1 LNIEKSEPQKSSVIA
16 APAGLGKKTVK
27 KESGKGKGK
36 KRLAGLSRWLHI
48 YLSMVSFTIL
58 LFFAVSG
65 LTLNH
70 ADWFTTGK
78 EVITKDL
85 GTVNLKWIKVAD
97 TSKIDKLQLVEFL
110 RSKHEVKGSLSDFRI
125 EEQELSLTFN
135 GPGYIADAFID
146 RETGKYELSV
156 TRMGVVAVINDLHK
170 GRDSGKAWSWI
181 IDNSAVRLT
190 LVSISGIILICFIK
204 KKRLSGFIIAAVGT
218 VICYLIYKFLV
229 P

>member
-1 LNIEKSEPQKSSVIA
+1 LTTEKFQPQKSNVIA
-16 APAGLGKKTVK
+16 APSGLGKKAVK

-70 ADWFTTGK
+70 ADWFTSGK
-78 EVITKDL
+78 EVVTKDS
-85 GTVNLKWIKVAD
+85 GNVNVKWVNQPD
-97 TSKIDKLQLVEFL
+97 TTKINKLQLVEYF
-110 RSKHEVKGSLSDFRI
+110 RNKHQIKGALSDFRI
-125 EEQELSLTFN
+125 DDRECSMTFN
-135 GPGYIADAFID
+135 GPGYIADSFVD
-146 RETGKYELSV
+146 RETGKYELTV
-156 TRMGVVAVINDLHK
+156 TRLGVFAVINDLHK

-181 IDNSAVRLT
+181 IDISAVLMT

-204 KKRLSGFIIAAVGT
+204 KKRLSGFILVAVGT
-218 VICYLIYKFLV
+218 IACYLIYKLFV

>member
-1 LNIEKSEPQKSSVIA
+1 MNTEKSEPQKSSVIV
-16 APAGLGKKTVK
+16 APAGLGKKAVK

-78 EVITKDL
+78 EVVTKDS
-85 GTVNLKWIKVAD
+85 GIVNLKWIKVAD
-97 TSKIDKLQLVEFL
+97 TSKINKLQLVEFL
-110 RSKHEVKGSLSDFRI
+110 RNKHEVKGALNDFRI

-135 GPGYIADAFID
+135 GPGYVADAFID

-156 TRMGVVAVINDLHK
+156 TQMGVVAVINDLHK

-181 IDNSAVRLT
+181 IDISAVLMT

-204 KKRLSGFIIAAVGT
+204 KKRLSGFIIAAAGT
-218 VICYLIYKFLV
+218 LICYLIYKFLV

>member
-1 LNIEKSEPQKSSVIA
+1 MTTEKSEPQKNKITVV
-16 APAGLGKKTVK
+16 PGGPGKKQVK
-27 KESGKGKGK
+27 KESGKGKAK

-70 ADWFTTGK
+70 ADWFTSGK
-78 EVITKDL
+78 EVVTKNA
-85 GTVNLKWIKVAD
+85 GSVNVQWVNEPD
-97 TSKIDKLQLVEFL
+97 TNKINKLQIVEFL
-110 RSKHEVKGSLSDFRI
+110 RSKHEVKGALSDFRI
-125 EEQELSLTFN
+125 DDRELSLTFT
-135 GPGYIADAFID
+135 GPGYLADSFID
-146 RETGKYELSV
+146 RETGKYELTI
-156 TRMGVVAVINDLHK
+156 TRFGAVAVINDLHK

-181 IDNSAVRLT
+181 IDISAVLMT

-204 KKRLSGFIIAAVGT
+204 KKRLSGFIIAAAGT
-218 VICYLIYKFLV
+218 IVCYLIYKLFV

>member
-1 LNIEKSEPQKSSVIA
+1 LNTEKSEPQKNSVIA
-16 APAGLGKKTVK
+16 APARLGKKTVK
-27 KESGKGKGK
+27 KESGKGKSK

-78 EVITKDL
+78 ELVTKDS

-110 RSKHEVKGSLSDFRI
+110 RNKHEVKGALGDFRI

-135 GPGYIADAFID
+135 GPGYVADAFID
-146 RETGKYELSV
+146 RKTGKYELSV
-156 TRMGVVAVINDLHK
+156 TRMGVIAVINDLHK

-181 IDNSAVRLT
+181 IDISAVLMT

>member
-1 LNIEKSEPQKSSVIA
+1 MTTEKSEPQKNKITA
-16 APAGLGKKTVK
+16 APSGLGKRQVK
-27 KESGKGKGK
+27 KDSGKGKGK

-70 ADWFTTGK
+70 ADWFTSGK
-78 EVITKDL
+78 EVVAKDS
-85 GTVNLKWIKVAD
+85 GSVDLKWVNQPD
-97 TSKIDKLQLVEFL
+97 TNKINKLQIVEFF
-110 RSKHEVKGSLSDFRI
+110 RTKHEVKGALSDFRI
-125 EEQELSLTFN
+125 DDRELSLTFN
-135 GPGYIADAFID
+135 GPGYLADSFID
-146 RETGKYELSV
+146 RETGKYELTT
-156 TRMGVVAVINDLHK
+156 TRFGAVAVINDLHK

-181 IDNSAVRLT
+181 IDISAVLMT

-218 VICYLIYKFLV
+218 VVCYLIYKLFV

>member
-1 LNIEKSEPQKSSVIA
+1 MTTEKSQPLKSNVIA
-16 APAGLGKKTVK
+16 APAGLGRKQTK
-27 KESGKGKGK
+27 KEPAKGKAK

-70 ADWFTTGK
+70 ADWFTSGK
-78 EVITKDL
+78 EVVAKDS
-85 GTVNLKWIKVAD
+85 GAVSLKWVNMPD
-97 TSKIDKLQLVEFL
+97 TSEINKLQLVEYF
-110 RSKHEVKGSLSDFRI
+110 RNKHQVKGSLSDFRMDDR
-125 EEQELSLTFN
+125 ELSLTFN
-135 GPGYIADAFID
+135 GPGYLADAFID
-146 RETGKYELSV
+146 RESGKYELSV
-156 TRMGVVAVINDLHK
+156 TRMGAVAVINDLHK

-181 IDNSAVRLT
+181 IDISAVLMT

-218 VICYLIYKFLV
+218 IACYLIYKLFV

>member
-1 LNIEKSEPQKSSVIA
+1 LNTEKSEPQKSSVIA

-78 EVITKDL
+78 EVVTKDS

-97 TSKIDKLQLVEFL
+97 TSKINKLQLVEFL
-110 RSKHEVKGSLSDFRI
+110 RNKHEVKGALNDFRI

-135 GPGYIADAFID
+135 GPGYVADVFID

-181 IDNSAVRLT
+181 IDISAVLMT

-204 KKRLSGFIIAAVGT
+204 KKRLSGFIIAAAGT

>member
-1 LNIEKSEPQKSSVIA
+1 MTTEKSQKNNIVA
-16 APAGLGKKTVK
+16 APGGLGKKPVK
-27 KESGKGKGK
+27 KDSGKAKGK

-70 ADWFTTGK
+70 ADWFTSGK
-78 EVITKDL
+78 EVVSKDS
-85 GTVNLKWIKVAD
+85 GSVNLKWVNQPD
-97 TSKIDKLQLVEFL
+97 TNKINKLQIVEFF
-110 RSKHEVKGSLSDFRI
+110 RNKHEVKGALSDFRI
-125 EEQELSLTFN
+125 DDRELSLTFN
-135 GPGYIADAFID
+135 GPGYLADSFID
-146 RETGKYELSV
+146 RETGKYELTT
-156 TRMGVVAVINDLHK
+156 TRFGAVAVINDLHK

-181 IDNSAVRLT
+181 IDISAVLMT

-218 VICYLIYKFLV
+218 IICYLIYKLFV

>member
-1 LNIEKSEPQKSSVIA
+1 MTTEKSEPQKNKITV
-16 APAGLGKKTVK
+16 APGGLGKKQVK
-27 KESGKGKGK
+27 KEIGKGKAK

-70 ADWFTTGK
+70 ADWFTSGK
-78 EVITKDL
+78 EVVTKDA
-85 GTVNLKWIKVAD
+85 GSVNLKWVNQPD
-97 TSKIDKLQLVEFL
+97 TNKINKLQIVEFF
-110 RSKHEVKGSLSDFRI
+110 RSKHKVKGALSDFRI
-125 EEQELSLTFN
+125 DDRELNLTFN
-135 GPGYIADAFID
+135 GPGYLADSFID
-146 RETGKYELSV
+146 RETGKYELTI
-156 TRMGVVAVINDLHK
+156 TRFGAVAVINDLHK

-181 IDNSAVRLT
+181 IDISAVLMT

-218 VICYLIYKFLV
+218 MVCYLIYRLFV

>member
-1 LNIEKSEPQKSSVIA
+1 MNTEKSEPQKSSVIA

-78 EVITKDL
+78 ELVTKDS

-110 RSKHEVKGSLSDFRI
+110 RNKHEVKGALGDFRI

-135 GPGYIADAFID
+135 GPGYVADAFID

-156 TRMGVVAVINDLHK
+156 TKMGVVAVINDLHK

-181 IDNSAVRLT
+181 IDISAVLMT

>member
-1 LNIEKSEPQKSSVIA
+1 MNTEKLQAQKNSTIS
-16 APAGLGKKTVK
+16 APAGLGKKIVK
-27 KESGKGKGK
+27 NDIGKGKGK

-58 LFFAVSG
+58 LFFAVTG

-70 ADWFTTGK
+70 ADWLTSGK
-78 EVITKDL
+78 ELVTKDS
-85 GTVNLKWIKVAD
+85 GSVNLKWVNQAD
-97 TSKIDKLQLVEFL
+97 TSKINKLQLVEFL
-110 RSKHEVKGSLSDFRI
+110 RDKHQVKGTLSDFRI
-125 EEQELSLTFN
+125 DDRELSITFN
-135 GPGYIADAFID
+135 GPGYVADSFID

-181 IDNSAVRLT
+181 IDISAILMT

-204 KKRLSGFIIAAVGT
+204 KKRLSGFIIAGVGT
-218 VICYLIYKFLV
+218 IVCYLIYRLFV

>member
-1 LNIEKSEPQKSSVIA
+1 MTTEKNNIVS
-16 APAGLGKKTVK
+16 APAGLGKKPVK
-27 KESGKGKGK
+27 KPAGNGKGK
-36 KRLAGLSRWLHI
+36 KRFAGLSRWLHI

-70 ADWFTTGK
+70 ADWFTSGK
-78 EVITKDL
+78 EVVTKDS
-85 GTVNLKWIKVAD
+85 GNVNIKWVNQLDKN
-97 TSKIDKLQLVEFL
+97 KINKLQIVEFL
-110 RSKHEVKGSLSDFRI
+110 RSKHEVKGALSDFRI
-125 EEQELSLTFN
+125 DDSELSLTFN
-135 GPGYIADAFID
+135 GPGYLADSFID
-146 RETGKYELSV
+146 RETGKYELTV
-156 TRMGVVAVINDLHK
+156 TRFGAVAVINDLHK

-181 IDNSAVRLT
+181 IDISAVLMT

-218 VICYLIYKFLV
+218 LACYLIWKLFV

>member
-1 LNIEKSEPQKSSVIA
+1 MNTEKSEPQKSSVIV
-16 APAGLGKKTVK
+16 APAGLGKKAVK

-78 EVITKDL
+78 EVVNKDS
-85 GTVNLKWIKVAD
+85 GIVNLKWIKVAD
-97 TSKIDKLQLVEFL
+97 TSKINKLQLVEFL
-110 RSKHEVKGSLSDFRI
+110 RTKHEVKGALNDFRI

-135 GPGYIADAFID
+135 GPGYVADAFID

-181 IDNSAVRLT
+181 IDISAVLMT

-204 KKRLSGFIIAAVGT
+204 KKRLSGFIIAAAGT
-218 VICYLIYKFLV
+218 LICYLIYKFLV

>member
-1 LNIEKSEPQKSSVIA
+1 MA
-16 APAGLGKKTVK
+16 VK

-70 ADWFTTGK
+70 ADWFTPGK
-78 EVITKDL
+78 EVVTKDS

-97 TSKIDKLQLVEFL
+97 TSKINKLQLVEFL
-110 RSKHEVKGSLSDFRI
+110 RNKHEVKGALGDFRI

-135 GPGYIADAFID
+135 GPGYVADAFID
-146 RETGKYELSV
+146 RETGKYELAV

-181 IDNSAVRLT
+181 IDISAVLMT

-204 KKRLSGFIIAAVGT
+204 KKRLSGFIIAAAGT
-218 VICYLIYKFLV
+218 IACYLIYKFLV

>member
-1 LNIEKSEPQKSSVIA
+1 MNTEKLQAQKNSTIS
-16 APAGLGKKTVK
+16 APAGLGKKIVK
-27 KESGKGKGK
+27 NDIGKGKGK

-58 LFFAVSG
+58 LFFAVTG

-70 ADWFTTGK
+70 ADWFTSGK
-78 EVITKDL
+78 ELVTKDS
-85 GTVNLKWIKVAD
+85 GSVNLKWVNQAD
-97 TSKIDKLQLVEFL
+97 TSKINKLQLVEFL
-110 RSKHEVKGSLSDFRI
+110 RDKHQVKGTLSDFRI
-125 EEQELSLTFN
+125 DDRELSITFN
-135 GPGYIADAFID
+135 GPGYVADSFID

-181 IDNSAVRLT
+181 IDISAILMT

-204 KKRLSGFIIAAVGT
+204 KKRLSGFIIAGVGT
-218 VICYLIYKFLV
+218 IVCYLIYRLFV

>member
-1 LNIEKSEPQKSSVIA
+1 MNTEKSEPQKNNTIV
-16 APAGLGKKTVK
+16 APAGLGKKVVRK
-27 KESGKGKGK
+27 DSGKGKAK
-36 KRLAGLSRWLHI
+36 KRFAGLSRWLHI

-78 EVITKDL
+78 ELVTKDS
-85 GTVNLKWIKVAD
+85 GMVNLKWIKVAD
-97 TSKIDKLQLVEFL
+97 TSKINKLQVVEFL
-110 RSKHEVKGSLSDFRI
+110 RNKHEVKGSLSDFRI
-125 EEQELSLTFN
+125 EDQELSLTFN

-170 GRDSGKAWSWI
+170 GRDSGKAWSWV
-181 IDNSAVRLT
+181 IDISAVLMT

-204 KKRLSGFIIAAVGT
+204 KKRLSGFVIAAAGT

>member
-1 LNIEKSEPQKSSVIA
+1 MTTEKSQQPKSNVIA
-16 APAGLGKKTVK
+16 APAGLGRKQTK
-27 KESGKGKGK
+27 KETGKQKGK

-70 ADWFTTGK
+70 ADWFTSGK
-78 EVITKDL
+78 EVVTKDS
-85 GTVNLKWIKVAD
+85 GAVSLKWVNQPD
-97 TSKIDKLQLVEFL
+97 TTKINKLQLVEYF
-110 RSKHEVKGSLSDFRI
+110 RNKHQVKGALSDFRI
-125 EEQELSLTFN
+125 DDGECSLTFN
-135 GPGYIADAFID
+135 GPGYVADAFVD
-146 RETGKYELSV
+146 RESGKYELSV
-156 TRMGVVAVINDLHK
+156 TRLGAVAVINDLHK

-181 IDNSAVRLT
+181 IDISAVLMT

-218 VICYLIYKFLV
+218 IACYLIYKLFV

>member
-1 LNIEKSEPQKSSVIA
+1 MTTEKFQPQKSNVIA
-16 APAGLGKKTVK
+16 APSGLGKKAVK

-70 ADWFTTGK
+70 ADWFTSGK
-78 EVITKDL
+78 EVVTKDS
-85 GTVNLKWIKVAD
+85 GNVNVKWVNQPD
-97 TSKIDKLQLVEFL
+97 TTKINKLQLVEYF
-110 RSKHEVKGSLSDFRI
+110 RNKHQIKGALSDFRI
-125 EEQELSLTFN
+125 DDRECSMTFN
-135 GPGYIADAFID
+135 GPGYIADSFVD
-146 RETGKYELSV
+146 RETGKYELTV
-156 TRMGVVAVINDLHK
+156 TRLGVFAVINDLHK

-181 IDNSAVRLT
+181 IDISAVLMT

-204 KKRLSGFIIAAVGT
+204 KKRLSGFILVAVGT
-218 VICYLIYKFLV
+218 IACYLIYKLFV

>member
-1 LNIEKSEPQKSSVIA
+1 MSTEKSQPQKSNVIT
-16 APAGLGKKTVK
+16 APAGLGKKAEK
-27 KESGKGKGK
+27 KDSGKGKGK

-70 ADWFTTGK
+70 ADWFTNGK
-78 EVITKDL
+78 EVVTKDS
-85 GTVNLKWIKVAD
+85 GMVNVKWVNVAD
-97 TSKIDKLQLVEFL
+97 TLKINKLQLVEFF
-110 RSKHEVKGSLSDFRI
+110 RNKHQVKGALGDFRI
-125 EEQELSLTFN
+125 EDSEVSLTFN
-135 GPGYIADAFID
+135 GPGYIADSFID

-181 IDNSAVRLT
+181 IDISAVLMT

-204 KKRLSGFIIAAVGT
+204 KKRLSGLIIAAVGT
-218 VICYLIYKFLV
+218 VVCYLIYKFLV